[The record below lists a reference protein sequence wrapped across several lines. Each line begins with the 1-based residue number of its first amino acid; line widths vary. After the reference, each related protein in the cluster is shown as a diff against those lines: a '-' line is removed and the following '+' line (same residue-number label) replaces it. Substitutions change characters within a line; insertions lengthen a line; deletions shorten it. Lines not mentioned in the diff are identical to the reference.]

1 MLQDRESLSTGSDV
15 ELELGWEEQT
25 VHLGLSMG
33 SREKAYSL
41 FLWVFC
47 LLGQFFIPSAFTSL
61 FFFLSYALPSL
72 LPAVTYLFNKI
83 TYKRGLPQ
91 WLSLEGIHLQC
102 RRHRRHE
109 FNLWV
114 RKIPGVGN
122 GYPLQFSYLILWTVE
137 SGGYRHGVAKS
148 WAWLSMWHTLI
159 KEFLVRDIVRLASG
173 RIAAKT
179 QHRRWITWG
188 Q

>member
-1 MLQDRESLSTGSDV
+1 MISYSGSLDWHAPRQRKLVHWQWCGVRTGVGGADSAFRV
-15 ELELGWEEQT
+15 VYGQQRKSLFTFPLSFLSSRTVLHPQCW
-25 VHLGLSMG
+25 VHLP
-33 SREKAYSL
+33 
-41 FLWVFC
+41 
-47 LLGQFFIPSAFTSL
+47 FFS
-61 FFFLSYALPSL
+61 LSYALPSL

-148 WAWLSMWHTLI
+148 WAWLSTWHILI
-159 KEFLVRDIVRLASG
+159 KEFLVRDIAV
-173 RIAAKT
+173 
-179 QHRRWITWG
+179 
-188 Q
+188 